1 MEAQT
6 KTVQA
11 MLRVV
16 VAVVLVLAAVLMQMV
31 LGLLAR
37 ARLVGVLVPRGG

>member
-6 KTVQA
+6 KAVQA

-16 VAVVLVLAAVLMQMV
+16 VAVVLMLAAVLMQMV

-37 ARLVGVLVPRGG
+37 ARLV

>member
-6 KTVQA
+6 ETVQA

-16 VAVVLVLAAVLMQMV
+16 VAVVLMLAAVLMQMV

-37 ARLVGVLVPRGG
+37 ARLV

>member
-16 VAVVLVLAAVLMQMV
+16 VAVVLMLAAVLMQMV

-37 ARLVGVLVPRGG
+37 ARLV

>member
-1 MEAQT
+1 MEVQT

-16 VAVVLVLAAVLMQMV
+16 VAVVLMLAAVLMQMV

-37 ARLVGVLVPRGG
+37 ARLV

>member
-6 KTVQA
+6 QTVQA

-16 VAVVLVLAAVLMQMV
+16 VAVVLMLAAVLLQMV

-37 ARLVGVLVPRGG
+37 TRLV

>member
-37 ARLVGVLVPRGG
+37 ARLV

>member
-1 MEAQT
+1 MGEQT
-6 KTVQA
+6 TTGQA

-16 VAVVLVLAAVLMQMV
+16 VAVVLMLAAVLPQMV

-37 ARLVGVLVPRGG
+37 ARLV

>member
-1 MEAQT
+1 MRWMEAQT

-16 VAVVLVLAAVLMQMV
+16 VVAAVLMLAAVLARMV
-31 LGLLAR
+31 PGLLAR
-37 ARLVGVLVPRGG
+37 TRLV

>member
-6 KTVQA
+6 TTVQV

-16 VAVVLVLAAVLMQMV
+16 AAVVLMLAAVLAQMV

-37 ARLVGVLVPRGG
+37 ARLV

>member
-6 KTVQA
+6 ETVQA
-11 MLRVV
+11 MARVV
-16 VAVVLVLAAVLMQMV
+16 GAGVLMLAAVLMQMV

-37 ARLVGVLVPRGG
+37 ARLV